1 MAASSAKIFDISDV
15 GPVETTGG
23 DVTNLQE
30 AAEKG
35 LGTFLEAVGVGLS
48 SRYLKKLVDAGF
60 DVVRSLA
67 VDEDKLI
74 KYGEMLPGHAI
85 RVSEAAIEVVSGK
98 LQRMPNTRQSLGISL
113 MISRVVRTRVN
124 F

>member
-1 MAASSAKIFDISDV
+1 MAASSVKIFDISDV

-48 SRYLKKLVDAGF
+48 SRYLKKLVDAGKM
-60 DVVRSLA
+60 RA
-67 VDEDKLI
+67 RR
-74 KYGEMLPGHAI
+74 Y
-85 RVSEAAIEVVSGK
+85 
-98 LQRMPNTRQSLGISL
+98 MPLRACKQA
-113 MISRVVRTRVN
+113 MR
-124 F
+124 